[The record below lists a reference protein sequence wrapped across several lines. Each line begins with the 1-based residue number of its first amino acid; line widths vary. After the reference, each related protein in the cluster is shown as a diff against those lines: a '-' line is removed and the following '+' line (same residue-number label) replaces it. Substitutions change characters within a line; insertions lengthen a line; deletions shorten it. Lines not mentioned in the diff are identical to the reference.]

1 MDLSQMNLLAV
12 VVAALSAFMVG
23 GLWYS
28 PLLFGKVWMAETG
41 LGPEELARRG
51 HPGVIYGVSFVLAL
65 AAAVVLALFLG
76 PAPALPFDLGAS
88 LSVGVAWV
96 GTSFG
101 INYLFERKTFRLFA
115 VNAGYHTVQ
124 YGLMGLILGL
134 WH

>member
-1 MDLSQMNLLAV
+1 VDLSQMNLLAV
-12 VVAALSAFMVG
+12 LAAALSAFLVG

-41 LGPEELARRG
+41 LGPEELARKG
-51 HPGVIYGVSFVLAL
+51 SPGVIYGVSFVLAF
-65 AAAVVLALFLG
+65 AAAFILAMFLG
-76 PAPALPFDLGAS
+76 PAPALPFALGAS
-88 LSVGVAWV
+88 LAAGIGWV

-101 INYLFERKTFRLFA
+101 INYLFERKSLRLFA

-124 YGLMGLILGL
+124 YGLMGLVLGA